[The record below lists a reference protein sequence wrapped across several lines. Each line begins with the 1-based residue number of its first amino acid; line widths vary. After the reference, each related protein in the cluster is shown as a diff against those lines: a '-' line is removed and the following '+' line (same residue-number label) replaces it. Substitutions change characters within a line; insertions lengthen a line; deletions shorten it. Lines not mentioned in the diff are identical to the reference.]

1 MFTLTVEFV
10 TFNPSNGNYCTDIYR
25 DGKRVYCGSA
35 FSSPDTSLLN
45 AIQEYKVSQDHF
57 QFSK

>member
-1 MFTLTVEFV
+1 MNTLTVKFV

-25 DGKRVYCGSA
+25 DGHRVYCGSA
-35 FSSPDTSLLN
+35 FASPDTSLLN
-45 AIQEYKVSQDHF
+45 AIQEYKVSHDHF